1 MHKVVDLVQQIAS
14 ESNRFGRESER
25 ERERAKAVSALAY
38 CLQICWKERTKSTE
52 VKF

>member
-14 ESNRFGRESER
+14 ESNRFGCESER
-25 ERERAKAVSALAY
+25 EKEREHFQFLAY
-38 CLQICWKERTKSTE
+38 YLQICWKEGTKSTE